1 VLCELPKLKGVVFED
16 IYKSQ
21 SSTHSPVKVHKLIE
35 LLNFYPNRD
44 AALELSLGFL
54 NGFRLQYTNSRTF
67 LMTKNLRSVEQFRQD
82 TLEKLQSEVSMIY
95 S

>member
-1 VLCELPKLKGVVFED
+1 
-16 IYKSQ
+16 
-21 SSTHSPVKVHKLIE
+21 LIE

-82 TLEKLQSEVSMIY
+82 TLEKLQSEVSMGRILGPFSRYSTIQSIY
-95 S
+95 GP